1 MPKFYAFALLFSTLI
16 AKKKQVCFFKP
27 RLTESDYSHK
37 CPNKISSKNWK
48 CYQRCGETRV
58 NSATSSY
65 SNKNLRNVRYEL
77 RGENRK
83 KLKKQ
88 KSGGMVIVLAS
99 LPGFFT
105 YVCVLSHLSHVWLC
119 ATLWTVACQ
128 APLSMGFS
136 RQEYWNG
143 LPSPPLLQGTFPI
156 QGSSPC
162 LLCLL
167 HLQVGSILPAPPE
180 KPFSL

>member
-1 MPKFYAFALLFSTLI
+1 MRSY
-16 AKKKQVCFFKP
+16 C
-27 RLTESDYSHK
+27 EM
-37 CPNKISSKNWK
+37 KISLRKNLSMKRK
-48 CYQRCGETRV
+48 CYQRCGETRL

-77 RGENRK
+77 RGENKK

-119 ATLWTVACQ
+119 ATLWTVARQ
-128 APLSMGFS
+128 GPLSMGFS
-136 RQEYWNG
+136 RQESWSG
-143 LPSPPLLQGTFPI
+143 LPCPSPGGLPNLGIKRASLISYIGRQILYHKCHLGSPLGMIEEVFPYI
-156 QGSSPC
+156 FVTRKKNIFITSSSSP
-162 LLCLL
+162 
-167 HLQVGSILPAPPE
+167 
-180 KPFSL
+180 